1 MATFLGTTATF
12 ATTADDKVAE
22 RNAYRYNNSFI
33 FLEDGITFAVYPD
46 GEFDFYIDNRIGRN
60 RRNVTFNSGFD
71 YSPFAQYDDY
81 GAVIQVENIPV
92 YYDFYGRVS
101 QIGSV
106 DINYRNGRVNRLGNM
121 FVFYN
126 RRGFYDYHTGFINV
140 YNRRYIYR
148 PFHSFFARPALGF
161 CFVRTTPYR
170 RFYNPFRY
178 TYYNPYRFNRRQRFA
193 RIGKVHRY
201 NQVRRERSSIY
212 RNDKRVALRD
222 NARRSNRT
230 VARNSAR
237 GNRNVARTNEARRTN
252 RSTARA
258 NSNRGNRTVA
268 RTNGT
273 RSTTR
278 SNGTNRTVKRTDYRR
293 GTAANSRTVTKREV
307 TRTPR
312 STTVKRSTSTTVRKP
327 VTRGNKTYT
336 RSTPNRTQKSVAR
349 PSQRTSRSTANRS
362 SSQRSYKKAPARSSR
377 STVSRSTSSRSVKK
391 APARSSRSN
400 RSATTSRSRGR
411 Q

>member
-1 MATFLGTTATF
+1 MRNLTLFFMAMFLGTTATF
-12 ATTADDKVAE
+12 ASTADDKVAE

-46 GEFDFYIDNRIGRN
+46 GEFDFYIDSRIGRN

-121 FVFYN
+121 FVYYN

-140 YNRRYIYR
+140 YNRSYIYR

-170 RFYNPFRY
+170 RYYNPFRY
-178 TYYNPYRFNRRQRFA
+178 TYYNPYRFNRRQQYA

-212 RNDKRVALRD
+212 RNDKRVAVRD

-237 GNRNVARTNEARRTN
+237 GNRNVARSSEARRTD

-268 RTNGT
+268 RT
-273 RSTTR
+273 STTR
-278 SNGTNRTVKRTDYRR
+278 SNGTNRAVKRTDYRR

-327 VTRGNKTYT
+327 VSRGNKTYARGNT
-336 RSTPNRTQKSVAR
+336 SNRTQRSVAR
-349 PSQRTSRSTANRS
+349 PTQRT
-362 SSQRSYKKAPARSSR
+362 SR
-377 STVSRSTSSRSVKK
+377 STVSRSTTSRSVKK

>member
-1 MATFLGTTATF
+1 MAMFLGTTATF
-12 ATTADDKVAE
+12 ASTADDKVAE

-121 FVFYN
+121 FVYYN

-140 YNRRYIYR
+140 YNRSYIYR

-170 RFYNPFRY
+170 RYYNPFRY
-178 TYYNPYRFNRRQRFA
+178 TYYNPYRFNRRQQYA

-212 RNDKRVALRD
+212 RNDKRVAVRD

-237 GNRNVARTNEARRTN
+237 GNRNVARSSEARRTD

-268 RTNGT
+268 RT
-273 RSTTR
+273 STTR
-278 SNGTNRTVKRTDYRR
+278 SNGTNRAVKRTDYRR

-327 VTRGNKTYT
+327 VSRGNKTYARGNT
-336 RSTPNRTQKSVAR
+336 SNRTQRSVAR
-349 PSQRTSRSTANRS
+349 PTQRT
-362 SSQRSYKKAPARSSR
+362 SR
-377 STVSRSTSSRSVKK
+377 STVSRSTTSRSVKK

>member
-1 MATFLGTTATF
+1 MAMFLGTTATF
-12 ATTADDKVAE
+12 ASTADDKVAE

-121 FVFYN
+121 FVYYN

-170 RFYNPFRY
+170 RYYNPFRY
-178 TYYNPYRFNRRQRFA
+178 TYYNPYRFNRRQQYA

-212 RNDKRVALRD
+212 RNDKRVAVRD

-237 GNRNVARTNEARRTN
+237 GNRNVARSSEARRTD

-268 RTNGT
+268 RT
-273 RSTTR
+273 STTR
-278 SNGTNRTVKRTDYRR
+278 SNGTNRAVKRTDYRR

-327 VTRGNKTYT
+327 VSRGNKTYARGNT
-336 RSTPNRTQKSVAR
+336 SNRTQRSVTR
-349 PSQRTSRSTANRS
+349 PTQRT
-362 SSQRSYKKAPARSSR
+362 SR
-377 STVSRSTSSRSVKK
+377 STVSRSTTSRSVKK

>member
-1 MATFLGTTATF
+1 MAMFLGTTATF
-12 ATTADDKVAE
+12 ASTADDKVAE

-46 GEFDFYIDNRIGRN
+46 GEFDFYIDSRIGRN

-121 FVFYN
+121 FVYYN

-140 YNRRYIYR
+140 YNRSYIYR

-170 RFYNPFRY
+170 RYYNPFRY
-178 TYYNPYRFNRRQRFA
+178 TYYNPYRFNRRQQYA

-212 RNDKRVALRD
+212 RNDKRVAVRD

-237 GNRNVARTNEARRTN
+237 GNRNVARSSEARRTD

-268 RTNGT
+268 RT
-273 RSTTR
+273 STTR
-278 SNGTNRTVKRTDYRR
+278 SNGTNRAVKRTDYRR

-312 STTVKRSTSTTVRKP
+312 STTVKRSKSTTVRKP
-327 VTRGNKTYT
+327 VSRGNKTYARGNT
-336 RSTPNRTQKSVAR
+336 SNRTQRSVAR
-349 PSQRTSRSTANRS
+349 PTQRT
-362 SSQRSYKKAPARSSR
+362 SR
-377 STVSRSTSSRSVKK
+377 STVSRSTTSRSVKK